1 MAPAAAPEPPPIIP
15 PLALLFI
22 VPQLP
27 SSNAP
32 HKSNTVNFIFFITLF
47 L

>member
-1 MAPAAAPEPPPIIP
+1 
-15 PLALLFI
+15 LLFI